1 MSRAAPPA
9 PRRNLPVETRS
20 RILPVT
26 LPSAPRQ
33 LSQARLRAYRAA
45 TFHLSRSLR
54 VRTPRQALSFVNER
68 GFVFF
73 WAIAGIDLPSLWAA
87 VAGDRQVPR
96 EHDDPGHVTWGW
108 KDAALSQR
116 RWFYA
121 KLLRGKSTLVS
132 LEALPYFYALSER
145 LGDLDDY
152 ELAYDAGRLS
162 REARAVADALHLNG
176 AQHTVALR
184 QLTHLASEASKPR
197 FEKALHDLQRGLWV
211 VPVGV
216 AEAGA
221 WRYAFIYEIFDRWFP
236 SIARQARDIPRD
248 VARRHLTMLYLDSV
262 GAADVKQVRSVFG
275 WSRPEVEQA
284 LQGVEHAGHALRLS
298 DGRWATA
305 RLWAHRPRRR
315 GA

>member
-1 MSRAAPPA
+1 M
-9 PRRNLPVETRS
+9 
-20 RILPVT
+20 T
-26 LPSAPRQ
+26 LPSSPQRI
-33 LSQARLRAYRAA
+33 SQARLRAYRAQ
-45 TFHLSRSLR
+45 TFRLTRDLR

-73 WAIAGIDLPSLWAA
+73 WAIQGIDLPSLWTA
-87 VAGDRQVPR
+87 VAGDRHVPR
-96 EHDDPGHVTWGW
+96 EHDDPAHVTWDW
-108 KDAALSQR
+108 KDSALSRR

-121 KLLRGKSTLVS
+121 KLLRGKSTMVS
-132 LEALPYFYALSER
+132 LEALPYFYTLSER

-162 REARAVADALHLNG
+162 REARAVADALRLQG

-184 QLTHLASEASKPR
+184 QLTHLSSEASKRR
-197 FEKALHDLQRGLWV
+197 FDKALHDLQRGLWV

-221 WRYAFIYEIFDRWFP
+221 WRYAFIYELFDRWFP

-248 VARRHLTMLYLDSV
+248 VARQHLTELYLASV
-262 GAADVKQVRSVFG
+262 GAAELNQVRSLFG
-275 WSRPEVEQA
+275 WSRTEAVQA
-284 LQGVEHAGHALRLS
+284 LGAVAEAGDALRLD

>member
-1 MSRAAPPA
+1 M
-9 PRRNLPVETRS
+9 
-20 RILPVT
+20 
-26 LPSAPRQ
+26 
-33 LSQARLRAYRAA
+33 RAYRAG
-45 TFHLSRSLR
+45 TFRLSRDLR

-73 WAIAGIDLPSLWAA
+73 WAIESVDLPSLWTA
-87 VAGDRQVPR
+87 VAGDRPVPR
-96 EHDDPGHVTWGW
+96 EHDDPAHVTWGW

-116 RWFYA
+116 RWFYG
-121 KLLRGKSTLVS
+121 KLLRGKSTMVS
-132 LEALPYFYALSER
+132 LKTLPCFYALSDR

-162 REARAVADALHLNG
+162 REARAVAEALRLNG

-197 FEKALHDLQRGLWV
+197 FDKALHDLQRGLWV

-221 WRYAFIYEIFDRWFP
+221 WRYAFIYELFDRWFP
-236 SIARQARDIPRD
+236 TIASQAREIPREA
-248 VARRHLTMLYLDSV
+248 ARRHLAGLYLDSI
-262 GAADVKQVRSVFG
+262 GTADPRQVRALFG
-275 WSRPEVEQA
+275 WSRPQAEQA
-284 LQGVEHAGHALRLS
+284 LEAVEAAGAAFRLD

-305 RLWAHRPRRR
+305 RLLVGGIRRRR
-315 GA
+315 G

>member
-1 MSRAAPPA
+1 VTPPSS
-9 PRRNLPVETRS
+9 PH
-20 RILPVT
+20 RI
-26 LPSAPRQ
+26 
-33 LSQARLRAYRAA
+33 SQARLRAYRAA
-45 TFHLSRSLR
+45 AFRLSRGRR

-68 GFVFF
+68 GFAFF
-73 WAIAGIDLPSLWAA
+73 WTIDGIDLPSLWTA
-87 VAGDRQVPR
+87 VAGDRRVPR

-108 KDAALSQR
+108 KDSALSQR

-121 KLLRGKSTLVS
+121 KLLRGKSTMVS
-132 LEALPYFYALSER
+132 LKTLPYFYALSER

-152 ELAYDAGRLS
+152 DLAYDAGRLS
-162 REARAVADALHLNG
+162 REARAVADALRLNG

-197 FEKALHDLQRGLWV
+197 FDKALHDLQRGLWV

-221 WRYAFIYEIFDRWFP
+221 WRYAFIYELFDRWFP

-248 VARRHLTMLYLDSV
+248 VARRHLTRLYLDSV
-262 GAADVKQVRSVFG
+262 GAADVRQVRSLFG
-275 WSRPEVEQA
+275 WGQPEVEQA
-284 LQGVEHAGHALRLS
+284 LEAVVGAGNAFRLA

-305 RLWAHRPRRR
+305 RLWARRPRQR

>member
-1 MSRAAPPA
+1 
-9 PRRNLPVETRS
+9 
-20 RILPVT
+20 
-26 LPSAPRQ
+26 
-33 LSQARLRAYRAA
+33 LRAYRAG
-45 TFHLSRSLR
+45 TFRLSRDLR

-73 WAIAGIDLPSLWAA
+73 WAIQSIDLPSLWTA
-87 VAGDRQVPR
+87 VAGDRPVPR
-96 EHDDPGHVTWGW
+96 EHDDPAHVTWGW

-121 KLLRGKSTLVS
+121 KLVRGKSTMVS
-132 LEALPYFYALSER
+132 LKTLPCFYALSDR

-162 REARAVADALHLNG
+162 REARAVAEALRLNG

-184 QLTHLASEASKPR
+184 QRTHLASEASKPR
-197 FEKALHDLQRGLWV
+197 FDKALHDLQRGLWV

-221 WRYAFIYEIFDRWFP
+221 WRYAFIYELFDRWFP
-236 SIARQARDIPRD
+236 TIASQATEIPREA
-248 VARRHLTMLYLDSV
+248 ARRHLAALYLDSI
-262 GAADVKQVRSVFG
+262 GAADPRQVRSLFG
-275 WSRPEVEQA
+275 WSRPQAEQA
-284 LQGVEHAGHALRLS
+284 LEAVEAAGAAFHLD

-305 RLWAHRPRRR
+305 RLLRDRPHQRRAR
-315 GA
+315 VSSR

>member
-1 MSRAAPPA
+1 M
-9 PRRNLPVETRS
+9 
-20 RILPVT
+20 
-26 LPSAPRQ
+26 
-33 LSQARLRAYRAA
+33 RAYRAG
-45 TFHLSRSLR
+45 TFRLSRDLK

-73 WAIAGIDLPSLWAA
+73 WAIESIDLPSLWTA
-87 VAGDRQVPR
+87 VAGDRPVPR
-96 EHDDPGHVTWGW
+96 EHDDPAHVTWGW

-121 KLLRGKSTLVS
+121 KLVRGKSTMVS
-132 LEALPYFYALSER
+132 LKTLPHFYALSDR
-145 LGDLDDY
+145 LGDLDDF
-152 ELAYDAGRLS
+152 ELAYDAGHLS
-162 REARAVADALHLNG
+162 REARAVAEALRLNG

-184 QLTHLASEASKPR
+184 QLTHLASPASKPR
-197 FEKALHDLQRGLWV
+197 FDKALHDLQRGLWV

-221 WRYAFIYEIFDRWFP
+221 WRYAFIYELLDRWFP
-236 SIARQARDIPRD
+236 TVAHQARDIPRD
-248 VARRHLTMLYLDSV
+248 AARCHLAKLYLDSV

-275 WSRPEVEQA
+275 WSLHEIEQA
-284 LQGVEHAGHALRLS
+284 LQGVEHAGDALRL
-298 DGRWATA
+298 DDARWATA

>member
-1 MSRAAPPA
+1 M
-9 PRRNLPVETRS
+9 
-20 RILPVT
+20 T
-26 LPSAPRQ
+26 LPSTPYRI
-33 LSQARLRAYRAA
+33 SQVRLRAYRAG
-45 TFHLSRSLR
+45 TFRLSRGFR

-73 WAIAGIDLPSLWAA
+73 WNIGGIDLPSLWTA
-87 VAGDRQVPR
+87 VAGDRRVPR

-108 KDAALSQR
+108 KDSALSQH

-121 KLLRGKSTLVS
+121 KLLRGKSTMVS
-132 LEALPYFYALSER
+132 LKTLPYFYALSDR

-152 ELAYDAGRLS
+152 DLAYDAGRLS
-162 REARAVADALHLNG
+162 REARAVADALRLHG

-197 FEKALHDLQRGLWV
+197 FDKALHDLQRGLWV

-221 WRYAFIYEIFDRWFP
+221 WRYAFIYELFDRWFP
-236 SIARQARDIPRD
+236 SIARQARDIPRNG
-248 VARRHLTMLYLDSV
+248 ARQHLTRLYLDSV

-284 LQGVEHAGHALRLS
+284 LEAAVRAGDAVRLD
-298 DGRWATA
+298 DGRWGTA
-305 RLWAHRPRRR
+305 RLLAHRPRRR
-315 GA
+315 RG

>member
-1 MSRAAPPA
+1 
-9 PRRNLPVETRS
+9 
-20 RILPVT
+20 VT
-26 LPSAPRQ
+26 PPSAPHRI
-33 LSQARLRAYRAA
+33 SQERLRAYRAT
-45 TFHLSRSLR
+45 TFRLSRIRR

-73 WAIAGIDLPSLWAA
+73 WTIEGIDLPSLWTA
-87 VAGDRQVPR
+87 VAGDRRVPR

-108 KDAALSQR
+108 KDSALSQR

-121 KLLRGKSTLVS
+121 KLLRAKSTMVS

-162 REARAVADALHLNG
+162 REARAVADALRLSG

-221 WRYAFIYEIFDRWFP
+221 WRYAFIYELFDRWFP
-236 SIARQARDIPRD
+236 SIARQARHIPRD
-248 VARRHLTMLYLDSV
+248 VARVHLTQLYLDSV

-275 WSRPEVEQA
+275 WGRPDVEQA
-284 LQGVEHAGHALRLS
+284 LEAVVEAGDAFRLA

-305 RLWAHRPRRR
+305 RLLVNRPGR
-315 GA
+315 